1 MKTTSPDDQTSAL
14 LNTRKCWICRY
25 HLDVHTIIAYNVG
38 MKRRQKVQYTVRGIP
53 RRLDVMIRRRAQQEG
68 KSLNQIAL
76 EALQALVGMGRERI
90 RYHDLDSLAG
100 SWVEDPEF
108 EEAIQAQDQVDLAI
122 WQ

>member
-1 MKTTSPDDQTSAL
+1 MTLAVPTSF
-14 LNTRKCWICRY
+14 
-25 HLDVHTIIAYNVG
+25 AYNVG
-38 MKRRQKVQYTVRGIP
+38 MKSKQNVQYTVRGIP
-53 RRLDVMIRRRAQQEG
+53 PRLDKLVRRRARREG

-76 EALQALVGMGRERI
+76 EALQALVGLGRERI

-108 EEAIQAQDQVDLAI
+108 EEAIRAQDQVDLEL

>member
-1 MKTTSPDDQTSAL
+1 
-14 LNTRKCWICRY
+14 
-25 HLDVHTIIAYNVG
+25 
-38 MKRRQKVQYTVRGIP
+38 MKRKQQVQYTVRGIP
-53 RRLDVMIRRRAQQEG
+53 PRLDVMVRHRARQEG

-100 SWVEDPEF
+100 SWVEDLEF
-108 EEAIQAQDQVDLAI
+108 EEAIRAQDQVDPGL

>member
-1 MKTTSPDDQTSAL
+1 MPID
-14 LNTRKCWICRY
+14 C
-25 HLDVHTIIAYNVG
+25 AYTVG
-38 MKRRQKVQYTVRGIP
+38 MKRKHNVQYTVRGIP
-53 RRLDVMIRRRAQQEG
+53 PRLDKLVRRRARREG

-76 EALQALVGMGRERI
+76 EALQALVGLGRERI

-108 EEAIQAQDQVDLAI
+108 EEAIRAQDQVDLAI